1 MENEYGIFLNPT
13 GLSAPIQVGNTV
25 MTPEVG
31 GLVAVGADSYMD
43 GMKSMGLGGQGNQGN
58 GFMNF
63 LGSNGFKTGVDG
75 LKTVTGLYN
84 AYNSNKMAKQQLR
97 FSRNF
102 ANANLANQTQS
113 YNTALADRARS
124 RGVMEGQSQAQVDS
138 YIAANRLQDR
148 TV

>member
-1 MENEYGIFLNPT
+1 MENEYGIFLNSA
-13 GLSAPIQVGNTV
+13 GLSDPIQVGNTT
-25 MTPEVG
+25 MTPAIG

-43 GMKSMGLGGQGNQGN
+43 GMSSFAPGVQGDQGN

-63 LGSNGFKTGVDG
+63 LGSNGFKTGVG
-75 LKTVTGLYN
+75 ALQTVSGLYN

-124 RGVMEGQSQAQVDS
+124 RGVMEGQSQAQVDG
-138 YIAANRLQDR
+138 YIAANRLKDR

>member
-1 MENEYGIFLNPT
+1 MNSGYNGFINSVGITPEAIGYQPT
-13 GLSAPIQVGNTV
+13 GYDIGSSATIGSPQGFNIS
-25 MTPEVG
+25 P
-31 GLVAVGADSYMD
+31 L
-43 GMKSMGLGGQGNQGN
+43 GLGGEGSN

-63 LGSNGFKTGVDG
+63 LGSDGFKTGVSA
-75 LKTVTGLYN
+75 LQTVAGLYN

-113 YNTALADRARS
+113 YNTALSDRARS
-124 RGVMEGQSQAQVDS
+124 RGVMEGQNQAQVDS

>member
-1 MENEYGIFLNPT
+1 
-13 GLSAPIQVGNTV
+13 
-25 MTPEVG
+25 
-31 GLVAVGADSYMD
+31 
-43 GMKSMGLGGQGNQGN
+43 
-58 GFMNF
+58 MNF
-63 LGSNGFKTGVDG
+63 LGSNGFKTGVSG
-75 LKTVTGLYN
+75 LQTVAGLYN
-84 AYNSNKMAKQQLR
+84 AYNSNKLAKQQLR